1 MVKHSKINNI
11 PTSLPIRAER
21 LPTNQIRVTW
31 KDQSNLKEDFDDF
44 DTVLMAVG
52 RGANTRG
59 LGLEKVGVQL
69 NPKNRKIV
77 GGVNG
82 ELE

>member
-1 MVKHSKINNI
+1 M
-11 PTSLPIRAER
+11 
-21 LPTNQIRVTW
+21 
-31 KDQSNLKEDFDDF
+31 KEDFDDF